1 MNQTKPLTNTAKI
14 DFAVGGQAVLEGVM
28 MRSPNYNIVSVRAP
42 DGKIKEKSEY
52 YQNLTKRINWLSIPI
67 LRGVI
72 NMFEMM
78 WIGTKALGFSSKI
91 ALNEDS
97 ETEGSFMENLSVV
110 FSIIF
115 ALGMSLLLFKF
126 LPLWITD
133 FLSHSF
139 NAINQN
145 YLIYNLIDGLLKTTL
160 FVGYIAL
167 LNLLP
172 DVRRV
177 FMYHGAEHKS
187 IMTYEQGLDL
197 TVANARNQTR
207 FHPRCGTSFIL
218 IVFLFS
224 IFIFTAVPRQ
234 DSFVI
239 NFLVRL
245 AFLPII
251 AGISYEML
259 KLSAKLKD
267 NFILKLISAPGLLMQ
282 KLTTLEP
289 DDQMLEVAL
298 NSLKLALTAEQKQIS
313 NHESSKVL

>member
-1 MNQTKPLTNTAKI
+1 MKQSKPLTNSAKI

-28 MRSPNYNIVSVRAP
+28 MRSPNYNIVSVRSP
-42 DGKIKEKSEY
+42 DGEIKEKSEY

-78 WIGTKALGFSSKI
+78 WIGTKALGFSSKV
-91 ALNEDS
+91 AMNE
-97 ETEGSFMENLSVV
+97 EEGEGGLMENASV
-110 FSIIF
+110 IISLLF

-133 FLSHSF
+133 FLSHNFTS
-139 NAINQN
+139 INQN
-145 YLIYNLIDGLLKTTL
+145 YLIYNAIDGMLKTSL

-167 LNLLP
+167 LSLLP

-187 IMTYEQGLDL
+187 IMAYEQGLDL
-197 TVANARNQTR
+197 NVANARKQTR

-245 AFLPII
+245 AFLPLI

-259 KLSAKLKD
+259 KLSAKMKD
-267 NFILKLISAPGLLMQ
+267 NFLLKIISAPGLLMQ
-282 KLTTLEP
+282 RLTTLEP

-298 NSLKLALTAEQKQIS
+298 NSLQLALTAEQKQIS
-313 NHESSKVL
+313 TNESIRPVL